1 MSSKP
6 PAPDTIPQYIVD
18 GLQRQDKQS
27 LAAIEDYAA
36 ALREH
41 REAQETEPLD
51 ETELADENEELVD
64 VEDSDGGTVVIKKV
78 PCGKDCSG
86 CPHGPYKYTVQ
97 RVEGK
102 LEWEYKGPVNE

>member
-6 PAPDTIPQYIVD
+6 PAPEPIPQYIVD
-18 GLQRQDKQS
+18 ALHRQDKQS

-36 ALREH
+36 VLREH
-41 REAQETEPLD
+41 IEAQESEPLD
-51 ETELADENEELVD
+51 EDDLADENEELVD

-102 LEWEYKGPVNE
+102 LEWEYKGPVNQ